1 MERQP
6 FTFGTQSRNPELG
19 FRIQGSGR
27 RFQDSGF
34 RLATKVT
41 TKVFQGPNFKFHV
54 SSFKPTLAAL
64 AMLACAS
71 ASAEVAADAAPAP
84 ADAAAIAAPAPA
96 EEVPARRNP
105 FWPVGYTPKTTATQ
119 GVAEAKAPALSDE
132 EIRLQTPVEPA
143 EWDAA
148 QAALPK
154 PGGMFI
160 GANPETRERVD
171 KMILM
176 GQTLQAGQA
185 FTTTNNAIA
194 FTWRVDYISVQSRD
208 YGLSQ
213 VSAERVPGGQ
223 SARKKE

>member
-27 RFQDSGF
+27 RVHDSGF

-148 QAALPK
+148 KAAIPR

-208 YGLSQ
+208 YGLSE
-213 VSAERVPGGQ
+213 VSAERVPGGR
-223 SARKKE
+223 SAKKKE